1 MSSLIRVLQADE
13 GVFNHILGGSGWLNS
28 SDQVRILKLIRAECV
43 YSHCYLMGG
52 LKIIELKM
60 VWEK

>member
-1 MSSLIRVLQADE
+1 MSSLVGVLQADE
-13 GVFNHILGGSGWLNS
+13 GVLHHILGGSGWLNS
-28 SDQVRILKLIRAECV
+28 SVQVRILKLIRAECV

-60 VWEK
+60 VWGK